1 MPSITK
7 KIGREVYPGSSYPV
21 MLSGVTKSFFLAGLI
36 VFGEVHCDSAH
47 GAQVLRGVALTGL
60 LVIFS

>member
-1 MPSITK
+1 
-7 KIGREVYPGSSYPV
+7 